1 VDHVD
6 NTDVRRNLIVKSGL
20 QELTV
25 TILNGPYKDHETRVM
40 NQLHG
45 KMELDEIY
53 EIGNTLL
60 SDDSAFLKRV

>member
-1 VDHVD
+1 M
-6 NTDVRRNLIVKSGL
+6 
-20 QELTV
+20 TV